1 MTKGSLVSMEIGLVR
16 SMGCLGQKRLEYW
29 EEKNILFRKM
39 NFVSKHEK
47 LDHLYI

>member
-1 MTKGSLVSMEIGLVR
+1 MTKGSLVSMEIGLVL
-16 SMGCLGQKRLEYW
+16 SIGCLSQRRLKYQ